1 MINNKK
7 GLSTVVTTLII
18 ILLVLV
24 AIGIIWVV
32 IRGIVEGGS
41 AGVDFATKCL
51 NVDVRAVSPSVCT
64 ATDCDIYLERKAG
77 GDSIAGV
84 KMVFTNT
91 TLGVSNVVPREGD
104 IAPLATNLTSNIDPN
119 LASNEIP
126 NKVAITAYF
135 EDDAGVEYLCS
146 QNPSYE
152 F

>member
-51 NVDVRAVSPSVCT
+51 SVDVRAVSPSTCT
-64 ATDCDIYLERKAG
+64 SSDCDITLERKAG
-77 GDSIAGV
+77 GDPIAGV
-84 KMVFTNT
+84 KMVFRNT
-91 TLGVSNVVPREGD
+91 TSGASNIYDRIGD
-104 IAPLATNLTSNIDPN
+104 ITPLSTNLTTNINPS
-119 LASNEIP
+119 LASSAIP
-126 NKVAITAYF
+126 NKVEITAYF
-135 EDDAGVEYLCS
+135 KDDAGVAYLCS
-146 QNPSYE
+146 QNPSYS